1 MLMKGLLLAGGHG
14 TRLRPLTYTGNKH
27 MLPVANKPII
37 LYGLEHLRNAGIRDI
52 GIVLGP
58 IKEGVRELIGDGSRF
73 GVRVTYIEQ
82 NEPRGLAHAVKVSRD
97 FLGEE
102 PFVMYL
108 GDNLLKSGI
117 EKLLEDFNKN
127 NPEAVIAVSKVRD
140 PQRFGIVEME
150 GDRIVRLVEKPK
162 HPKSDLALVGVY
174 LFRSSIFDA
183 VEKIKPSWRNE
194 LEITDAIQEL
204 VNANYDI
211 HVHFVS
217 GWWKDTGKPEDLLE
231 ANQLVLSDLEPGNE
245 GELHENVIIQGNVKI
260 GAGTVIR
267 EGCCLRGPVIIGK
280 RCEIGPNTYIGPY
293 TSIGDDVTI
302 CGGEI
307 EYSIV
312 MPETRIICEKRIIN
326 SLIGRHVSIISSNR
340 SIPAGHRLI
349 IGDSSFVSL

>member
-1 MLMKGLLLAGGHG
+1 MKGLLLAGGHG
-14 TRLRPLTYTGNKH
+14 SRLRPLTYTGNKH

-58 IKEGVRELIGDGSRF
+58 IKEGVKELIGGGSKF

-82 NEPRGLAHAVKVSRD
+82 NEPRGLAHAVKVSEN
-97 FLGEE
+97 FLKED

-117 EKLLEDFNKN
+117 ETLLNDFKKTS
-127 NPEAVIAVSKVRD
+127 PEAVIAVTKVKD
-140 PQRFGIVEME
+140 PRRFGIVEME
-150 GDRIVRLVEKPK
+150 GNKIIRLVEKPK
-162 HPKSDLALVGVY
+162 SPKSDLALIGVY

-183 VEKIKPSWRNE
+183 IEKIKPSWRNE

-231 ANQLVLSDLEPGNE
+231 ANQLILNDIEPENE
-245 GELHENVIIQGNVKI
+245 GELHVNVIIQGNVRI
-260 GAGTVIR
+260 GAGTIIR
-267 EGCCLRGPVIIGK
+267 EGCCLRGPIIIGK
-280 RCEIGPNTYIGPY
+280 RCEIGPKTYIGPY
-293 TSIGDDVTI
+293 TSIGDNVTI
-302 CGGEI
+302 CGGEV

-312 MPETRIICEKRIIN
+312 MPETKIICEKRIIN
-326 SLIGRHVSIISSNR
+326 SLIGRNVSIISSNKG
-340 SIPAGHRLI
+340 IPAGHTLI
-349 IGDSSFVSL
+349 IGDRSFVSL